1 MPRTKVDRIV
11 NTSRYHRVPVELMNG
26 KTVYLLPRQ
35 ELRSVTVMNLHK
47 IRGQVQVEG
56 EEITEVGV
64 NLTEVNPPVSEQTQG
79 GSINLTEVKPPPKY
93 KRGTRNL
100 NE

>member
-1 MPRTKVDRIV
+1 MPRTKVSRIV
-11 NTSRYHRVPVELMNG
+11 NTSRYLKVPVELLDG
-26 KTVYLLPRQ
+26 TTVYLLPRQ
-35 ELRSVTVMNLHK
+35 ELKDVVIMNLHK
-47 IRGQVQVEG
+47 IKSQVQVEG

-64 NLTEVNPPVSEQTQG
+64 NLTEVNPPVSEGTKG
-79 GSINLTEVKPPPKY
+79 GTVNLTEVKPPKY